1 MNATE
6 EELVALDDVG
16 GIVAGSI
23 IDFFADPGNRQE
35 VERLIAAGVQPTVH
49 EANGEGPLTGMTV
62 VVTGTLAQMTR
73 QQAEQAV
80 RDAGGT
86 AGSSVSK
93 KTSLVVAG
101 ESAGSKLEKAN
112 KLGVKVIGE
121 AEFRELLGL

>member
-1 MNATE
+1 M
-6 EELVALDDVG
+6 
-16 GIVAGSI
+16 S
-23 IDFFADPGNRQE
+23 
-35 VERLIAAGVQPTVH
+35 
-49 EANGEGPLTGMTV
+49 
-62 VVTGTLAQMTR
+62 R

-93 KTSLVVAG
+93 KTGLVVVG
-101 ESAGSKLEKAN
+101 ENAGSKLEKAN